1 MPDLSDLYSSDHPA
15 VRELVPQFARSAAER
30 DARGGTPKLERD
42 ALRASGL
49 LSLSIP
55 RDYGGQG
62 ANWAQTLATV
72 RDFARVDSSLAHVY
86 GFHHLLLATVRL
98 FGRPE
103 QWQPWYEMT
112 ARKNWFWGNALN
124 PLDDRT
130 LVRRFAGWSEFSGKK
145 SFCSGAMDSEML
157 LVSGLDEHSRK
168 LLIAALPTA
177 RAGITLNNDWN
188 CMGQR
193 QTDSGSTLF
202 ERVRVEDSELLTDP
216 GPLSTPR
223 SALRPLLAQ
232 LIFVHLFLGLAEGA
246 YAEARQY
253 TLHEARPWFRSQVES
268 ASVDPYVLAH
278 YGEFHVGLE
287 SVRLLT
293 QQAVQLFD
301 LAWLQD
307 EALDAQGR
315 GRLAIA
321 VATAKVAATRVGLD
335 LSSRL
340 FDVTGARATHGAL
353 RLDRFWRNLRTQSLH
368 DPLDYKLREVGDWAL
383 NGKVPDP
390 SFYS

>member
-1 MPDLSDLYSSDHPA
+1 M
-15 VRELVPQFARSAAER
+15 
-30 DARGGTPKLERD
+30 
-42 ALRASGL
+42 
-49 LSLSIP
+49 
-55 RDYGGQG
+55 
-62 ANWAQTLATV
+62 
-72 RDFARVDSSLAHVY
+72 
-86 GFHHLLLATVRL
+86 
-98 FGRPE
+98 
-103 QWQPWYEMT
+103 
-112 ARKNWFWGNALN
+112 
-124 PLDDRT
+124 
-130 LVRRFAGWSEFSGKK
+130 
-145 SFCSGAMDSEML
+145 
-157 LVSGLDEHSRK
+157 
-168 LLIAALPTA
+168 
-177 RAGITLNNDWN
+177 
-188 CMGQR
+188 
-193 QTDSGSTLF
+193 
-202 ERVRVEDSELLTDP
+202 
-216 GPLSTPR
+216 
-223 SALRPLLAQ
+223 
-232 LIFVHLFLGLAEGA
+232 
-246 YAEARQY
+246 
-253 TLHEARPWFRSQVES
+253 
-268 ASVDPYVLAH
+268 LAH